1 MNDVSEILLS
11 NEGLYVIEV
20 VTDMIITSLVVQSW
34 CVIQCWM

>member
-20 VTDMIITSLVVQSW
+20 VTDMIITSLVVQS
-34 CVIQCWM
+34 